1 MTDQEKSDALTD
13 EERVELYELR
23 KKRVEQLEKDI
34 KSLKN
39 YIGICSDGV
48 LTNKKRIEALND
60 KLDKKEKPKD
70 EINYVH

>member
-1 MTDQEKSDALTD
+1 MTDKEKSDALTD

-34 KSLKN
+34 KSLKQ
-39 YIGICSDGV
+39 YVGICSDGI

-60 KLDKKEKPKD
+60 KLEKGDKSED